1 MISLKES
8 RRKPKTKNTMNKYR
22 HILSMLFCTS
32 AIATLLSCVACTA
45 GTGVAY
51 SQTTE
56 TLNTEGDV
64 ISREKVEVERRSR
77 AVNTKVSLSDLD
89 STLTYSLTNG
99 LASGLSTSSFEGSPE
114 TQLFKSIESLGYLY
128 RNMQPP
134 TNADQSERLD
144 RLERLIES
152 SVGRS
157 TSPPIE
163 TGSGGLTLSDRDEA
177 LIRYFRELDSRRAP
191 QPSGEPEPTALE

>member
-1 MISLKES
+1 MD
-8 RRKPKTKNTMNKYR
+8 KYR
-22 HILSMLFCTS
+22 HILSQVLCAF
-32 AIATLLSCVACTA
+32 AIITLLSCIACTA

-56 TLNTEGDV
+56 TLNAEGDV
-64 ISREKVEVERRSR
+64 MSREIVEVERRSR

-89 STLTYSLTNG
+89 STLTFSPTNG

-114 TQLFKSIESLGYLY
+114 TQFLKSIESLGYLY

-134 TNADQSERLD
+134 ANADQSERID

-157 TSPPIE
+157 TSPPSQTSPGE
-163 TGSGGLTLSDRDEA
+163 LTLSDRDEA
-177 LIRYFRELDSRRAP
+177 LIRYFREIDSRPAP
-191 QPSGEPEPTALE
+191 QPNGEPEPPALE

>member
-1 MISLKES
+1 M
-8 RRKPKTKNTMNKYR
+8 
-22 HILSMLFCTS
+22 FCTF

-56 TLNTEGDV
+56 TLNTEGGV
-64 ISREKVEVERRSR
+64 ISRETVEVERRSR

-89 STLTYSLTNG
+89 STLTFSPTNG
-99 LASGLSTSSFEGSPE
+99 MASGISTSSFEGSPDS
-114 TQLFKSIESLGYLY
+114 QFLKSIESIGYLY

-134 TNADQSERLD
+134 TNADQSERID

-152 SVGRS
+152 SVGGS

-163 TGSGGLTLSDRDEA
+163 TSPGELTLSDRDEA
-177 LIRYFRELDSRRAP
+177 LIRYFRELDSRPAP
-191 QPSGEPEPTALE
+191 QPSGEPDPPALE